1 MPELMVEIPIKE
13 VAYLINK
20 MNKQE
25 LETLYMLL
33 TEDGEELLKRNKDL
47 KSKKAKYL
55 NRDDVF
61 DV

>member
-1 MPELMVEIPIKE
+1 MPELMVDIPIKE
-13 VAYLINK
+13 VAVLINK

-33 TEDGEELLKRNKDL
+33 TEEGEELLKRNKDL
-47 KSKKAKYL
+47 KSKKVKYL
-55 NRDDVF
+55 NRGDVF

>member
-1 MPELMVEIPIKE
+1 MPEVMVDIPIKE
-13 VAYLINK
+13 VACLINK

-33 TEDGEELLKRNKDL
+33 TEEGEELLKRNKDL
-47 KSKKAKYL
+47 KSKKVKYL
-55 NRDDVF
+55 NRDNVF

>member
-1 MPELMVEIPIKE
+1 MPEVTVDIPIKE
-13 VAYLINK
+13 VACLINK

-33 TEDGEELLKRNKDL
+33 TEEGEELLTRNRDL
-47 KSKKAKYL
+47 KSKKVEYL
-55 NRDDVF
+55 GRDDVF